1 MQRLA
6 VFLLAG
12 AFLMAVP
19 AFGMLV
25 DQDLAIVC
33 KVLFFVLFFGVIVVL
48 FIPPQKNP

>member
-6 VFLLAG
+6 VFFLLG

-19 AFGMLV
+19 AFGRLV
-25 DQDLAIVC
+25 NPDLAMVC
-33 KVLFFVLFFGVIVVL
+33 RVFFFVLFFGVIVVL